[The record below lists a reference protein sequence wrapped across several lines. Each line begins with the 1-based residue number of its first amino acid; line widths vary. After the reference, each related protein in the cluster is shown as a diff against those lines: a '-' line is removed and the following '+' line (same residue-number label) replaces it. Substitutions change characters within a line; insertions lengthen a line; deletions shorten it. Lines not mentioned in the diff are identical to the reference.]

1 MFDFHKTVF
10 IHVILHNKMPKCKKI
25 TRIHKKNTTKGVF
38 QFNEKVFRLRL
49 YQSIRVVYC
58 APIAAPQF
66 FNAIRDWDPV
76 K

>member
-1 MFDFHKTVF
+1 MRFYM
-10 IHVILHNKMPKCKKI
+10 IKCRNTKKI
-25 TRIHKKNTTKGVF
+25 TRIHKKNTTKAVF

-49 YQSIRVVYC
+49 YQPIRVVYC

-66 FNAIRDWDPV
+66 FNAIRNGDPV